1 MICNTIS
8 IQNIAIYWGLIM
20 ATIQVRVDDN
30 LKTAADDL
38 FSSLGLDTSTAV
50 RMFLVAAMNAGG
62 IPFEVKNGPD
72 RDVAI
77 REAIDRRKSGEHFY
91 TADEFLSHI
100 KAAIAEGVK
109 DAQT

>member
-1 MICNTIS
+1 M
-8 IQNIAIYWGLIM
+8 M

-38 FSSLGLDTSTAV
+38 FTSLGLDTSTAV
-50 RMFLVAAMNAGG
+50 RMFLVAAMEAGG
-62 IPFEVKNGPD
+62 IPFAVKHGAD
-72 RDVAI
+72 RDLNRDRDAAI
-77 REAIDRRKSGEHFY
+77 RDTMERRKSGERFY

>member
-1 MICNTIS
+1 
-8 IQNIAIYWGLIM
+8 M
-20 ATIQVRVDDN
+20 ATLQVRVDDN

-38 FSSLGLDTSTAV
+38 FTSLGLDTSTAV
-50 RMFLVAAMNAGG
+50 RMFLVASMEAGG
-62 IPFEVKNGPD
+62 IPFAVKRVADVD
-72 RDVAI
+72 RDDAI
-77 REAIDRRKSGEHFY
+77 REAMDRRKSGERFY